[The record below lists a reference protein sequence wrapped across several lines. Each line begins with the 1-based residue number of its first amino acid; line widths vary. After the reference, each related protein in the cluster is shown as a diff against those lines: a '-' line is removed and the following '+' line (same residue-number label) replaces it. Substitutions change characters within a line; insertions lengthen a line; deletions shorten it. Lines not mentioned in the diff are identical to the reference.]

1 MFGKRK
7 RNSSQGVSKRQKTA
21 ETVDVSG
28 IKRGGVKEEGAL
40 KRVKESVFEVKQSS
54 IEGAG
59 KGLYVNEGIGIGVML
74 GWYTGPVRKEAMD
87 GGSLYQFDVHTSKG
101 SKIID
106 PKPKDYE
113 DYKEAKD
120 RDRFNQGTSGLNRKE
135 PSLMGFI
142 NTHTDPSKWNIRFEE
157 VEDTASKEGRSII
170 AVTSRAIQKG
180 EELLGS
186 YGVSYDKQLLTGLV
200 EQGEACPVKTVLSI
214 NLSIKQEGRKYA

>member
-1 MFGKRK
+1 MK
-7 RNSSQGVSKRQKTA
+7 
-21 ETVDVSG
+21 D
-28 IKRGGVKEEGAL
+28 
-40 KRVKESVFEVKQSS
+40 SS

-59 KGLYVNEGIGIGVML
+59 KGLYVNEGIGMGVML
-74 GWYTGPVRKEAMD
+74 GWYTGPVRKRARD
-87 GGSLYQFDVHTSKG
+87 GGSSYMFDVHTANG

-120 RDRFNQGTSGLNRKE
+120 RDRFNQGTSGRNRKE

-157 VEDTASKEGRSII
+157 VEDTSSKEKRSII
-170 AVTSRAIQKG
+170 AVTTRAIQKG
-180 EELLGS
+180 EELFGS

-214 NLSIKQEGRKYA
+214 NPRIKQEGRKYG